1 MATIQ
6 KRITG
11 KGTSYRVMI
20 RLKGHPNETAT
31 FDRLTDAR
39 EWASKTEADI
49 KAGRHFG
56 VSKRHTLSELIDRY
70 TAQKKNKLKSWR
82 DTERHLALWLT
93 LLGDC
98 QLDHITPARIGE
110 GRDKLLAEIT
120 VRGKPRHPGTVTR
133 IMAALSACLSY
144 GVMEL
149 QWVDRNPMEK
159 VSKPGLSQARDRYLS
174 DGCQIDGEASERNEL
189 EALLKAC
196 KESSNPDLY
205 TAVVMSLTTGARKS
219 EIMGLRWSQINL
231 KARTIALRQGTTKN
245 DEARTLPLVGEALTL
260 LKERSK
266 VRNPNDDRVFP
277 PTARAAKANMLDLRT
292 SWETARER
300 AGLGHYEGE
309 GEGRKFIS
317 DFRWHDLRHTA
328 ASYLGMQKATALEI
342 AKILGHKT
350 LAMALRYTHLSQGH
364 VVELGDTLAER
375 IGLKS

>member
-20 RLKGHPNETAT
+20 RLKGHPPETAT

-39 EWASKTEADI
+39 EWANKTEADI

-56 VSKRHTLSELIDRY
+56 VSKRHTLGELIERY
-70 TAQKKNKLKSWR
+70 SAQKKNKLKSWR
-82 DTERHLALWLT
+82 DTERHLKLWLS

-133 IMAALSACLSY
+133 IMAALSACLAY
-144 GVMEL
+144 GVTEL

-159 VSKPGLSQARDRYLS
+159 VNKPGLSQARVRYLL
-174 DGCQIDGEASERNEL
+174 DGRPIDDECSERNEL
-189 EALLKAC
+189 DALLKAC
-196 KESSNPDLY
+196 RESSNPDLY
-205 TAVVMSLTTGARKS
+205 TAVVLSLTTGARKS
-219 EIMGLRWSQINL
+219 EVMGLRWSQINL
-231 KARTIALRQGTTKN
+231 KARTITLRQGETKN
-245 DEARTLPLVGEALTL
+245 DEGRTLPLVGEALTL
-260 LKERSK
+260 LKDRSK
-266 VRNPNDDRVFP
+266 VRTLNDDRVFP
-277 PTARAAKANMLDLRT
+277 PTDRATKAKTLDLRAP
-292 SWETARER
+292 WETAVER

-309 GEGRKFIS
+309 GKARKFIP

-350 LAMALRYTHLSQGH
+350 LTMALRYTHLSQGH
-364 VVELGDTLAER
+364 VVELGDKLAER
-375 IGLKS
+375 IGLT